1 MPAKAGM
8 IEKQGFEIIEVR
20 KQKTWSDKTVRISAL
35 NQDKVKNRFHVRSRV
50 FFTQLKLH

>member
-8 IEKQGFEIIEVR
+8 IEKQSFEIIEVR

>member
-20 KQKTWSDKTVRISAL
+20 KQKTWSDKTARISAL
-35 NQDKVKNRFHVRSRV
+35 NQDKVKNRFHVRSWV